1 MTIDAADP
9 GRGDPWGISAAALQ
23 RSVKAITVR
32 AAENSVREAVSEASG
47 EVWAGRAR
55 DAFVHTASILADD
68 LGRLASRW
76 DAEASALTAYARGVQ
91 AVKDQ
96 QQTLTH
102 RRELAEEDIDG
113 WRREQRTAEREN
125 LTAMAVGNGAALDDD
140 RPRLL
145 ESRINEAED
154 ELALVTRQ
162 WGALIDERA
171 AVNGSLLS
179 ALGEEKVTGPYGTV
193 SGSMAAA
200 NGLTM
205 DGLTRISP
213 GELAALLAMDP
224 TLLDRL
230 LASQPPDVVSAWW
243 ANLSDSDQQGLL
255 VGAPALVGALNG
267 IPAMIRAA
275 ANRTLAARQLKA
287 FRDAELFD
295 PNRPPSIDIYP
306 TGNANMID
314 YLQRVVDGDVQLYL
328 WRPDKDEVIEMF
340 GNPDT
345 ADVIMSFMPGTNTT
359 MDSFYTAT
367 ATTGITALTRWGVEN
382 ARAGTSVAGLVV
394 KQGAFP
400 QLGGN
405 IFATGPQNNDM
416 AEELGAKYADS
427 AAGIHVITPGTP
439 VVSVEHSFGSSVGG
453 VAETQDAGF
462 HTRITLSGI
471 GMTSDYGPSL
481 DTDHYA
487 MRSPNDILDQLHVK
501 ETQIFNWG
509 YQHAPTPENG
519 FTELDSGIPGTPAWA
534 QIGKVISPPIAIG
547 DLASGLD
554 HHNQIISGDISEN
567 RVVLE
572 TINDV
577 IWNAAR

>member
-1 MTIDAADP
+1 MTVDAADP
-9 GRGDPWGISAAALQ
+9 GRGDLWGISAAALQ

-145 ESRINEAED
+145 ESRISEAED

-171 AVNGSLLS
+171 A
-179 ALGEEKVTGPYGTV
+179 
-193 SGSMAAA
+193 
-200 NGLTM
+200 
-205 DGLTRISP
+205 
-213 GELAALLAMDP
+213 
-224 TLLDRL
+224 
-230 LASQPPDVVSAWW
+230 
-243 ANLSDSDQQGLL
+243 
-255 VGAPALVGALNG
+255 
-267 IPAMIRAA
+267 
-275 ANRTLAARQLKA
+275 
-287 FRDAELFD
+287 
-295 PNRPPSIDIYP
+295 
-306 TGNANMID
+306 
-314 YLQRVVDGDVQLYL
+314 
-328 WRPDKDEVIEMF
+328 
-340 GNPDT
+340 
-345 ADVIMSFMPGTNTT
+345 
-359 MDSFYTAT
+359 
-367 ATTGITALTRWGVEN
+367 
-382 ARAGTSVAGLVV
+382 
-394 KQGAFP
+394 
-400 QLGGN
+400 
-405 IFATGPQNNDM
+405 
-416 AEELGAKYADS
+416 
-427 AAGIHVITPGTP
+427 
-439 VVSVEHSFGSSVGG
+439 
-453 VAETQDAGF
+453 
-462 HTRITLSGI
+462 
-471 GMTSDYGPSL
+471 
-481 DTDHYA
+481 
-487 MRSPNDILDQLHVK
+487 
-501 ETQIFNWG
+501 
-509 YQHAPTPENG
+509 TPENG

>member
-1 MTIDAADP
+1 M
-9 GRGDPWGISAAALQ
+9 
-23 RSVKAITVR
+23 KAITVR

-68 LGRLASRW
+68 LRRLASRW

-96 QQTLTH
+96 QQTLTR
-102 RRELAEEDIDG
+102 RRELAEGDIDG

-125 LTAMAVGNGAALDDD
+125 L
-140 RPRLL
+140 
-145 ESRINEAED
+145 
-154 ELALVTRQ
+154 
-162 WGALIDERA
+162 
-171 AVNGSLLS
+171 
-179 ALGEEKVTGPYGTV
+179 
-193 SGSMAAA
+193 
-200 NGLTM
+200 
-205 DGLTRISP
+205 
-213 GELAALLAMDP
+213 
-224 TLLDRL
+224 
-230 LASQPPDVVSAWW
+230 
-243 ANLSDSDQQGLL
+243 
-255 VGAPALVGALNG
+255 
-267 IPAMIRAA
+267 IPAMTRAA

-367 ATTGITALTRWGVEN
+367 ATTGITALTRWEVEN
-382 ARAGTSVAGLVV
+382 ADPRIQAAGFVV

-405 IFATGPQNNDM
+405 IFATGPQNNDT
-416 AEELGAKYADS
+416 AEELGAKYADF

-439 VVSVEHSFGSSVGG
+439 VLSVEHSFGSSVGG

-572 TINDV
+572 TINDM